1 MEIFYFLYKMEEN
14 ADILKHVELLVGS
27 IGVSISLLFG
37 IFLLVTK
44 TEQHKANFFLSMYL
58 LAFSLRIGKSLFY
71 NYFPIDPVIRNVF
84 LAVLLAIGPS
94 LWLYVFL
101 RKHPQH
107 QLTGKTHVWHYVPM
121 LLFMALCWII
131 PNNRGAL
138 ARLIHYALIAHII
151 TYAVY
156 TLYWLLKGDKKSTSH
171 REQKIDSWL
180 RFFVITTLTVVMLYF
195 LIIQNIIPY
204 YMGMAFLFSAAII
217 AFCIWWL
224 QNPFLFKIEAEK
236 YGQSTLEQ
244 DEIVELSG
252 TLKRLM
258 TSENLYLDP
267 DLTLGKL
274 SKKLGIS
281 SKRLS
286 QVINQSENINY
297 SKFITNYRVSEA
309 KKRLVA
315 DKYRH
320 LKISAIAYDSG
331 FNSLSSFNAAFKS
344 ITSTTA
350 AEYRNASKQK

>member
-1 MEIFYFLYKMEEN
+1 MEVSAE
-14 ADILKHVELLVGS
+14 ILKHIELLVGS
-27 IGVSISLLFG
+27 IGVIISLLFG
-37 IFLLVTK
+37 IFLLVSR

-84 LAVLLAIGPS
+84 LGVLLAIGPS

-107 QLTGKTHVWHYVPM
+107 QLAGKKHLLHYLPM
-121 LLFMALCWII
+121 LFFIALCWII
-131 PNNRGAL
+131 PNDRGAL
-138 ARLIHYALIAHII
+138 ARLIHYALIAHIVV
-151 TYAVY
+151 YAVY
-156 TLYWLLKGDKKSTSH
+156 TFFWLLRDDKKSTSYKE
-171 REQKIDSWL
+171 RKIDSWL
-180 RFFVITTLTVVMLYF
+180 RFFVTATLTVVIIYF
-195 LIIQNIIPY
+195 FITQNIIPY
-204 YMGMAFLFSAAII
+204 YMGMAFLFSAVII
-217 AFCIWWL
+217 AFSIWWL

-236 YGQSTLEQ
+236 YGQSTLDQ
-244 DEIVELSG
+244 NEIVELSG

-258 TSENLYLDP
+258 TSEKLYLDP
-267 DLTLGKL
+267 DLSIGKL
-274 SKKLGIS
+274 SKKMGVS

-315 DKYRH
+315 DEYSH

-344 ITSTTA
+344 VTSTTA
-350 AEYRNASKQK
+350 VQYRNSSKQK

>member
-1 MEIFYFLYKMEEN
+1 MEIR
-14 ADILKHVELLVGS
+14 ADLLKHIELLVGS
-27 IGVSISLLFG
+27 IGVIISLLFG
-37 IFLLVTK
+37 IFLLVSR

-84 LAVLLAIGPS
+84 LGVLLAIGPS

-107 QLTGKTHVWHYVPM
+107 QLAGKTYVWQYLPM
-121 LLFMALCWII
+121 FLFIALCWII
-131 PNNRGAL
+131 PNDRSAF
-138 ARLIHYALIAHII
+138 ARIVHHALIAHIFI
-151 TYAVY
+151 YAAY
-156 TLYWLLKGDKKSTSH
+156 TLYWLRKSDKKSISH
-171 REQKIDSWL
+171 RERKIDSWL
-180 RFFVITTLTVVMLYF
+180 RFFVTATITVVSIYF
-195 LIIQNIIPY
+195 FIMQNIIPY
-204 YMGMAFLFSAAII
+204 YMGMAFLFSAVII
-217 AFCIWWL
+217 AFSIWWL
-224 QNPFLFKIEAEK
+224 QNPFLFRIEAEK

-244 DEIVELSG
+244 DEIAELSG
-252 TLKRLM
+252 RLKQLM
-258 TSENLYLDP
+258 TSDKLYLDP
-267 DLTLGKL
+267 DLSIGKL
-274 SKKLGIS
+274 STKMGVS

-286 QVINQSENINY
+286 QVINQSENMNY

-344 ITSTTA
+344 VTSTTA
-350 AEYRNASKQK
+350 VQYRNAAKQK

>member
-1 MEIFYFLYKMEEN
+1 MEVN
-14 ADILKHVELLVGS
+14 ADILKHIELLIGG
-27 IGVSISLLFG
+27 IGVIISLLFG

-101 RKHPQH
+101 RKHPLH
-107 QLTGKTHVWHYVPM
+107 QLVNKTHLWHYLPM
-121 LLFMALCWII
+121 LIFIALCWII
-131 PNNRGAL
+131 PNDRSAL
-138 ARLIHYALIAHII
+138 ARLLHYVLIAHIFV
-151 TYAVY
+151 YAGY
-156 TLYWLLKGDKKSTSH
+156 TFYWLLKDKGDKKSTSH
-171 REQKIDSWL
+171 RERKIDSWL
-180 RFFVITTLTVVMLYF
+180 RFFVTTTLIVVIIYF
-195 LIIQNIIPY
+195 FIIQNIIPY
-204 YMGMAFLFSAAII
+204 YMGMAFLFSAVII
-217 AFCIWWL
+217 AFSIWWL

-267 DLTLGKL
+267 DLSLGKL
-274 SKKLGIS
+274 SKKMGVT

-286 QVINQSENINY
+286 QVINQSENMNY
-297 SKFITNYRVSEA
+297 SKFITNYRVAEA

-315 DKYRH
+315 DEYSH

-331 FNSLSSFNAAFKS
+331 FNSLSSFNAAFKN

-350 AEYRNASKQK
+350 VQYRNSSKQK

>member
-1 MEIFYFLYKMEEN
+1 MEVN
-14 ADILKHVELLVGS
+14 ADILKHIELLVGS
-27 IGVSISLLFG
+27 IGVIISLLFG
-37 IFLLVTK
+37 IFLLVTR

-84 LAVLLAIGPS
+84 LGVLLAIGPS

-107 QLTGKTHVWHYVPM
+107 QLSGKTHVWHYLPM
-121 LLFMALCWII
+121 LLFIALCWII
-131 PNNRGAL
+131 PNDRGAL
-138 ARLIHYALIAHII
+138 AKLLHYLLIAHIFA
-151 TYAVY
+151 YAVY
-156 TLYWLLKGDKKSTSH
+156 TLYWLLRDDKKSTSH
-171 REQKIDSWL
+171 RERKIDRWL
-180 RFFVITTLTVVMLYF
+180 RFFVTTTVTVVTIYF
-195 LIIQNIIPY
+195 FITQNIIPY
-204 YMGMAFLFSAAII
+204 YMGMAFLFSAVII
-217 AFCIWWL
+217 AFSIWWL

-244 DEIVELSG
+244 DEITELSS

-267 DLTLGKL
+267 DLSLGKL
-274 SKKLGIS
+274 SKKMGVS

-286 QVINQSENINY
+286 QVINQSENVNY
-297 SKFITNYRVSEA
+297 SKFITNYRVLEA

-315 DKYRH
+315 DEYSH

-350 AEYRNASKQK
+350 VQYRNAEKQK